1 MDSKKGSPSVQDV
14 NVHVIERDLR
24 NLWEQM
30 AETIQVQGQEPVMR
44 ACVLNLIVCT
54 PGEHTAGEVNQIM
67 AEVTT
72 QHPSRIFVILPKYD
86 APEPV
91 VSAWV
96 TAQCHLAP
104 DGRKQVCCEQIMI
117 TAEGEGVGQ
126 LPSIVR
132 SLLVP
137 DLPVVLWWRDVPS
150 FESRVF
156 DELAK
161 TSDRVIIDSHW
172 WPNPEEGLAEVAAL
186 MSHRGRW
193 TALTDLSWSRLT
205 PWRIS
210 VAGFFDVPDWRG
222 YLNRVNRVEIEYT
235 EDHSDRRSIP
245 SEAFF
250 LACWLA
256 SRMKWQPASKPQRGG
271 DGADEFTV
279 TSETLR
285 IAIRIQSAPPTSGG
299 HIGLSRLRLIT
310 ESEPSA
316 RFVVSCSDDGLY
328 LRTNVELAGTKLT
341 EKVIP
346 QGDQSEVQL
355 ISRELEILGRDTIY
369 EDALAFFVGLRGLT
383 APEVKKDDPGR

>member
-1 MDSKKGSPSVQDV
+1 MQDV

-30 AETIQVQGQEPVMR
+30 AETAQAQGQEPVMR

-54 PGEHTAGEVNQIM
+54 PGEHTAGQVNQIM

-72 QHPSRIFVILPKYD
+72 QHPSRTFVILPKYD

-104 DGRKQVCCEQIMI
+104 GGRKQVCCEQIMI
-117 TAEGEGVGQ
+117 AAEGEGVGQ

-156 DELAK
+156 GELARA
-161 TSDRVIIDSHW
+161 SDRLIIDSLTL
-172 WPNPEEGLAEVAAL
+172 PNPEEGLGEVAAFI
-186 MSHRGRW
+186 SQRGRW
-193 TALTDLSWSRLT
+193 TALSDLSWSRLT

-210 VAGFFDVPDWRG
+210 VAAFFDVPDWRA
-222 YLNRVNRVEIEYT
+222 YLNRLNRVEIEYT
-235 EDHSDRRSIP
+235 DDHNNRRSIP

-256 SRMKWQPASKPQRGG
+256 SRMGWHPASKPQRGE
-271 DGADEFTV
+271 DGVYEFAV
-279 TSETLR
+279 ASETLR
-285 IAIRIQSAPPTSGG
+285 IAIRIQSAPPTSGC
-299 HIGLSRLRLIT
+299 HVGLSRLKLIT
-310 ESEPSA
+310 ENEPSA
-316 RFVVSCSDDGLY
+316 CFVVSYGDDGQY

-341 EKVIP
+341 EKVI
-346 QGDQSEVQL
+346 QRGDQSEIQL
-355 ISRELEILGRDTIY
+355 ISKELEILGRDRIY
-369 EDALAFFVGLRGLT
+369 EQVLEFFVRMDRQG
-383 APEVKKDDPGR
+383 